1 MTSDPT
7 CKKRINLHLSSRVDD
22 LRAHKKAMA
31 AGLDETPELGPVY
44 DYGLAFDYVAANTFK
59 DQREGYFRW
68 QLSWGGPSD
77 EFRFYVDAEKRCHR
91 VEYWF
96 LDWFDGAKRKL
107 GGSREE
113 LLLYFYNWF
122 RDTGAA
128 EHEFRKAL
136 E

>member
-1 MTSDPT
+1 
-7 CKKRINLHLSSRVDD
+7 
-22 LRAHKKAMA
+22 MA
-31 AGLDETPELGPVY
+31 SGLDETPELGPVY
-44 DYGLAFDYVAANTFK
+44 EYGLAFDYVAANTFK

-77 EFRFYVDAEKRCHR
+77 EFRFYVDAEKRCRR

-122 RDTGAA
+122 RDMGAV
-128 EHEFRKAL
+128 ENELRKAM